1 MATKIIATWRVEYS
15 KFKTVFSGTGCP
27 KGCRGERGGAPNGS
41 LGGRVL
47 VSQLGLHSLALLK
60 AKTVHLATLLK
71 VRPFSMTLFGFIS
84 LHIQIYLSVFLS

>member
-27 KGCRGERGGAPNGS
+27 KGCRGERGGAPNGR

-60 AKTVHLATLLK
+60 AKTVHLATPVKDETFFNDPIWFHFIAHTDLLK
-71 VRPFSMTLFGFIS
+71 C
-84 LHIQIYLSVFLS
+84 FLS

>member
-1 MATKIIATWRVEYS
+1 MQLGGLSTVSLKLYLVEQ
-15 KFKTVFSGTGCP
+15 VAL
-27 KGCRGERGGAPNGS
+27 RGAGVRGGGAPNGR

-47 VSQLGLHSLALLK
+47 VSQLGLHSLTLLK

-71 VRPFSMTLFGFIS
+71 MRPFSMTLFGFIS

>member
-27 KGCRGERGGAPNGS
+27 KGCRGERGGAPNGR

-47 VSQLGLHSLALLK
+47 HSLTLLK

-71 VRPFSMTLFGFIS
+71 MRPFSMTLFGFIS

>member
-1 MATKIIATWRVEYS
+1 MQLGGLSTVSLKLYLVEQ
-15 KFKTVFSGTGCP
+15 VAL
-27 KGCRGERGGAPNGS
+27 RGAGVRGGGANGR

-47 VSQLGLHSLALLK
+47 VRQLGLHSLALLK

-71 VRPFSMTLFGFIS
+71 MRPFSMTLFGFIS

>member
-1 MATKIIATWRVEYS
+1 MQLGGLSTVSLKLYLVEQIAL
-15 KFKTVFSGTGCP
+15 
-27 KGCRGERGGAPNGS
+27 RGAGVRGGAPNGR

-71 VRPFSMTLFGFIS
+71 MRPFSMTLFGFIS

>member
-1 MATKIIATWRVEYS
+1 MEQVAL
-15 KFKTVFSGTGCP
+15 
-27 KGCRGERGGAPNGS
+27 RGAGVRGGGAPNGR

-71 VRPFSMTLFGFIS
+71 MKPF
-84 LHIQIYLSVFLS
+84 

>member
-15 KFKTVFSGTGCP
+15 KFKTVFTGCP
-27 KGCRGERGGAPNGS
+27 KGCRGEREGAPNGR

-71 VRPFSMTLFGFIS
+71 MRPFSMTLFSFIS